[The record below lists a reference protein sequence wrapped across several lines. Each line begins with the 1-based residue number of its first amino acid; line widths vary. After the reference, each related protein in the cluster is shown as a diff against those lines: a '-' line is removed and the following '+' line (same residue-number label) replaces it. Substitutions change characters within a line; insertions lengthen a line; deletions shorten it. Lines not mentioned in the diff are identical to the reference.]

1 MPVYQRNC
9 NALPEALILV
19 RHHLALQFELP
30 ASVAM
35 ISTTLVCPI
44 PLAFPRGRVEI
55 GETL

>member
-1 MPVYQRNC
+1 
-9 NALPEALILV
+9 
-19 RHHLALQFELP
+19 LALQFESP

-55 GETL
+55 GKTL